1 MSEVYEWTFS
11 KVIEE
16 SASDA
21 PTPGG
26 GSVSAMVA
34 SLGTAMVAMVSNLT
48 IGKEK
53 YADVQDEVTDIK
65 DQTYKLLANLE
76 ELVTK
81 DMAAFGEFMRVIKMP
96 KDSEEQKQKRTE
108 EMQKAY
114 IFATDTPLEIARTC
128 LEALKLADKLAGIG
142 NKGAISDVGVAAYVG
157 EASLKSALLSVDI
170 NLPGIKDKD
179 YVAKASQEK
188 EVLISQSEELRAKVI
203 KVVQERIK

>member
-65 DQTYKLLANLE
+65 DQTYKLLANIE

-203 KVVQERIK
+203 KVVQDRIK

>member
-48 IGKEK
+48 IGKDK
-53 YADVQDEVTDIK
+53 YADVQDEVKDIK

-96 KDSEEQKQKRTE
+96 KDSEEQKQKRAE

-128 LEALKLADKLAGIG
+128 LETLKLADKLAGIG

-179 YVAKASQEK
+179 YVAKTSQEK
-188 EVLISQSEELRAKVI
+188 EALISQSEELCAKVI

>member
-65 DQTYKLLANLE
+65 DQTYKLLANIE

>member
-203 KVVQERIK
+203 KVVQDRIK